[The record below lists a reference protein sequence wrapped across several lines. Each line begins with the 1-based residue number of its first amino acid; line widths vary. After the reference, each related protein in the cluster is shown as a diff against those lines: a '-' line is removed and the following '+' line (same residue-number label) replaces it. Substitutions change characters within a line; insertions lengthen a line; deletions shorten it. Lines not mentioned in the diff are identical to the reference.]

1 MAAYSFICPACGHT
15 TEVRA
20 PMSEGPPVEVACPA
34 HDNRDGFIAM
44 KRDYQADRPGL
55 GNITELRTARE
66 NGDTSSLFL
75 PTNKDFASKS
85 DPDGTTGMREW
96 RDNHAPRS
104 SNKRPAWPGQVER
117 KVY

>member
-1 MAAYSFICPACGHT
+1 MAAYSYLCPACGT
-15 TEVRA
+15 TQEVRR
-20 PMSEGPPVEVACPA
+20 PMAEGPPVEVLCYE
-34 HDNRDGFIAM
+34 HGDRLVSM